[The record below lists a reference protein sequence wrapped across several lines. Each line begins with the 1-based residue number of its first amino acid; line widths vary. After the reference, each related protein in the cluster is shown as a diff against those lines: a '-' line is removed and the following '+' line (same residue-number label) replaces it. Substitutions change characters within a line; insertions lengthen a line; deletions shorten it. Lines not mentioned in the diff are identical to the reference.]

1 MIAVSFVNKRLAP
14 DFSLLENCY
23 GTTSKQNGKAYST
36 RELQVILHWS
46 FFTHTTNNGMLRTL
60 FQKMQYCD
68 GFFFLAKRT

>member
-36 RELQVILHWS
+36 RVFSPSPTLD
-46 FFTHTTNNGMLRTL
+46 FFPVA
-60 FQKMQYCD
+60 
-68 GFFFLAKRT
+68 FFSSPVRFGAGT